1 VAEFP
6 ALPLWTDAYLG
17 DTTHLNVTQHGAYLL
32 LLMTAWRSRDCA
44 LPDDDKLLARYARCT
59 APQWRALRPIIEP
72 FFNVEN
78 GSWRQGRLT
87 DEFSCAVERRERAAA
102 NGRASAL
109 KRKGRHSAKRQR
121 SDNGAPTERQRS
133 ENLTINPEHSS
144 EGKPSAAE
152 PPQLAH
158 DPVKELFELG
168 VAILVEGGATDK
180 RARSLLGKWRKA
192 KKNDGDVL
200 AALLECRAKAISD
213 PVEWLEKRLASAR
226 YVSATGYEYRGDDE
240 AVLRE
245 AERRNDMDT
254 YWRAKGAIQRRASVG

>member
-1 VAEFP
+1 MNSP
-6 ALPLWTDAYLG
+6 PCRLWTDAYLG

-59 APQWRALRPIIEP
+59 APQWRALR
-72 FFNVEN
+72 
-78 GSWRQGRLT
+78 
-87 DEFSCAVERRERAAA
+87 
-102 NGRASAL
+102 
-109 KRKGRHSAKRQR
+109 
-121 SDNGAPTERQRS
+121 
-133 ENLTINPEHSS
+133 
-144 EGKPSAAE
+144 PSAAE

>member
-1 VAEFP
+1 MAEFP

-17 DTTHLNVTQHGAYLL
+17 DTTHLNALQHGAYLL
-32 LLMTAWRSRDCA
+32 LLMTAWRSSSCS
-44 LPDDDKLLARYARCT
+44 LPDDDKLLGRYARCS
-59 APQWRALRPIIEP
+59 AAQWRALRPVLVE
-72 FFNVEN
+72 FFTVEN
-78 GSWRQGRLT
+78 GRWTQGRLT
-87 DEFSCAVERRERAAA
+87 DEFQAAVDRREKAAA

-109 KRKGRHSAKRQR
+109 KRKGRHSAKRKQ
-121 SDNGAPTERQRS
+121 SVNGATAKREPS
-133 ENLTINPEHSS
+133 VNLTINPEHSS
-144 EGKPSAAE
+144 EDKSSAAE

-226 YVSATGYEYRGDDE
+226 YVSASGYEYRGDDE
-240 AVLRE
+240 AVIAR
-245 AERRNDMDT
+245 
-254 YWRAKGAIQRRASVG
+254 G